1 MDELRK
7 LLRLAAPIAFT
18 QAGYA
23 LMGLID
29 TAVVGRLGAP
39 ALGAIGLANGLFFAV
54 AVIGL
59 GAMMGLDPLF
69 AQALG
74 AGDPKRAR
82 QLVSQ
87 GLWLS
92 VAVTAA
98 LALPIAAL
106 PLLLEP
112 SGIEP
117 VVARDARLFLWLRL
131 PGLWPLLAFAGL
143 RAYLQAAHRLRALVV
158 ATIVANIANL
168 LLDIALVFG
177 RFGFPAL
184 GAPGSGLATSLCSF
198 LQLAILFWEL
208 REIRG
213 HDTELLTPYAG
224 ASAERSTLFRAR
236 DRYQLRIVSPDLRD
250 MKKALSVGIPVGLQ
264 MGAEVGI
271 FALVGLLAGRLG
283 ARSLAAHQVAIALAS
298 FTFCAAVGVGQAG
311 SVRVGWAVGARN
323 TPAARR
329 SGLIAFAGGA
339 GIMSVSALLFWLIPG
354 PLARMLSD
362 QQEVIS
368 ASVPLLAVCA
378 VFQLSDGIQGVGAGV
393 LRGAGDTRFAFLA
406 NVFGHYL
413 VGLPIALWLGLWRGM
428 GVIGL
433 WWGLCAGL
441 TAVAAALLTRFLRLS
456 SREIVPLEIHPGH

>member
-1 MDELRK
+1 MLDEFRK

-23 LMGLID
+23 MMGLVD

-39 ALGAIGLANGLFFAV
+39 ALGAIGLANGLFIAV
-54 AVIGL
+54 GVIGL

-74 AGDPKRAR
+74 AGDEKRAR
-82 QLVSQ
+82 GLIWQ

-92 VAVTAA
+92 LLVTLV
-98 LALPIAAL
+98 LAGPIALL
-106 PLLLEP
+106 PLILEP

-117 VVARDARLFLWLRL
+117 AIARDARLFLWLRL

-143 RAYLQAAHRLRALVV
+143 RAYLQAAHRLRALVI
-158 ATIVANIANL
+158 ATVVANVANL
-168 LLDIALVFG
+168 LLDLVLVFG
-177 RFGFPAL
+177 KLGLPAL
-184 GAPGSGLATSLCSF
+184 GAPGSGLSTSICTF
-198 LQLAILFWEL
+198 LQFAILAWAV
-208 REIRG
+208 RPG
-213 HDTELLTPYAG
+213 
-224 ASAERSTLFRAR
+224 
-236 DRYQLRIVSPDLRD
+236 SPDRPRAVD
-250 MKKALSVGIPVGLQ
+250 FRKALSVGIPVGLQ
-264 MGAEVGI
+264 LGAEVGV

-283 ARSLAAHQVAIALAS
+283 ARSLAAHQIAIALAS

-329 SGLIAFAGGA
+329 SGLVAFAGGA
-339 GIMSVSALLFWLIPG
+339 AIMSVSALLFWLIPSQ
-354 PLARMLSD
+354 LARLLSD
-362 QQEVIS
+362 QPDVIA

-406 NVFGHYL
+406 NLVGHYA
-413 VGLPIALWLGLWRGM
+413 VGLPIAIVLGLYYGQ

-441 TAVAAALLTRFLRLS
+441 TAVAIALLTRFLRLS
-456 SREIVPLEIHPGH
+456 AREIAPLEPHPGVASPQ